1 MSCLWTWCC
10 RVREDDPDTDSK
22 DTEEQQSE
30 KKKKGKKKRS
40 RSKRSIRWK
49 KEKAET
55 VQITVADEAAA
66 EATNDTMNV
75 CLEGSEEK
83 HLDLQVSSNKDVAD
97 AIGELLE
104 TLFDDALLASL
115 QPLENKIM
123 DTNQVETEEDT
134 QEKHLDHPVSSNK
147 DVADAIGELLETLF
161 DDALLASL
169 QPLADNKI
177 MDTNLA
183 ETEEDTQEKHL
194 DHLVSSNKDV
204 ADAIGEL
211 LEIMFDDALS
221 ASLQPLD
228 NKIMDTNLAETEE
241 DTQEKHLDHLVSSN
255 KDVADAIGELLETL
269 FDDALLASLQ
279 PLENKIM
286 DTNLAE
292 TEEDTQEKHLDHLVS
307 SNKDVADAIGELLEI
322 MFDDASLHPLATDS
336 SLQTE
341 LISLYNHFNINQ
353 TQLTREASDPSAEEM
368 VFTVST
374 DEALEATAPPPRE
387 NLTEEKD
394 AAIKHLMKTL
404 LDEVGIR
411 TEQLLKAETVQ
422 ITVADEAAAEATNDT
437 MNVCLEGSEEKHLDL
452 QVSSN
457 KDVAD
462 AIGELLETLFD
473 DALLASL
480 QPLDHPVSSNKDVAD
495 AIGEL
500 LETLFDDALL
510 ASLQPLADNKIMDTN
525 LAETEED
532 TQEKHLDHLVSSNK
546 DVADAIGELLEI
558 MFDDALSASLQPLDN
573 KIMDTNLAETEE
585 DTQEKHLDHLVSSN
599 KDVADAI
606 GELLETLFDDALLAS
621 LQPLG
626 K

>member
-1 MSCLWTWCC
+1 MDMEVGGLLNTGLRVKPPDDDSCSVNVYENVTKAGL
-10 RVREDDPDTDSK
+10 RAPPPDD
-22 DTEEQQSE
+22 
-30 KKKKGKKKRS
+30 
-40 RSKRSIRWK
+40 
-49 KEKAET
+49 
-55 VQITVADEAAA
+55 
-66 EATNDTMNV
+66 
-75 CLEGSEEK
+75 
-83 HLDLQVSSNKDVAD
+83 
-97 AIGELLE
+97 
-104 TLFDDALLASL
+104 
-115 QPLENKIM
+115 
-123 DTNQVETEEDT
+123 
-134 QEKHLDHPVSSNK
+134 
-147 DVADAIGELLETLF
+147 
-161 DDALLASL
+161 
-169 QPLADNKI
+169 
-177 MDTNLA
+177 
-183 ETEEDTQEKHL
+183 
-194 DHLVSSNKDV
+194 
-204 ADAIGEL
+204 
-211 LEIMFDDALS
+211 
-221 ASLQPLD
+221 
-228 NKIMDTNLAETEE
+228 
-241 DTQEKHLDHLVSSN
+241 
-255 KDVADAIGELLETL
+255 
-269 FDDALLASLQ
+269 
-279 PLENKIM
+279 
-286 DTNLAE
+286 
-292 TEEDTQEKHLDHLVS
+292 
-307 SNKDVADAIGELLEI
+307 
-322 MFDDASLHPLATDS
+322 DS
-336 SLQTE
+336 SSAQDYE
-341 LISLYNHFNINQ
+341 N
-353 TQLTREASDPSAEEM
+353 LTGSGLNAPPPDDDSS
-368 VFTVST
+368 ST
-374 DEALEATAPPPRE
+374 DDYENITDDYENVTALEATAPPPRE

-500 LETLFDDALL
+500 LETLFDDALS

-546 DVADAIGELLEI
+546 DVADAIGELLETL
-558 MFDDALSASLQPLDN
+558 FDDALSASLQPLDN

-621 LQPLG
+621 LQPLDNKIMDTNLAETEEDTQEKHLDHLVSSNKDVADAIG
-626 K
+626 ELLETLFDDVLLASLQPLDYHGYSEAS